1 MLTGRQTLGTIEQAL
16 SDLRREEGELSQRI
30 ERATRGLTDL
40 QERQSEAYR
49 DLARFHLDTDAA
61 GTLNTRL
68 DSAARDARKLLD
80 KRTADYKVL
89 TNQLRQTEAER
100 GELQAKRQ
108 KLDQERDAFENQMD
122 DLLEAVDTRLE
133 GDDEYLKQK
142 AATEAAEHTASAAAE
157 KARTSEQDRQE
168 KGQAYEADPLFLYL
182 WHRNFGTPDY
192 DKRGL
197 TRSLDRWVAGLIRFE
212 DARANYA
219 VLTGI
224 PEKMA
229 RHAEHCAQVAREQ
242 QEKLSALSRN
252 AMTDAAGTDLVGAI
266 EGLSD
271 QIDGID
277 NQLDAL
283 DRQIETLS
291 GALAEF
297 ASGEDADFVKAEE
310 HLAKSLQSDDLNDL
324 WRAAMETPSPEDEKI
339 VRRIEDF
346 RDRIEQV
353 AREVRQDRELQRDIG
368 RRRAELADVVKRFR
382 SRGYGSWDSTFSDD
396 RLTTV
401 LLGELV
407 KGAITGADYW
417 ARAERAHK
425 RRRPK
430 GRKVGFPHGRGLP
443 RSMGG
448 FGNLPGGFSGQGGA
462 SSGGAG
468 DSGGF
473 GGGGFK
479 TGGGF
484 GGGGFKTGDT
494 F

>member
-16 SDLRREEGELSQRI
+16 SDLRREEAELSQRI

-40 QERQSEAYR
+40 QERQTEAYR
-49 DLARFHLDTDAA
+49 DLARFHLDNDAA
-61 GTLNTRL
+61 GALNTRL
-68 DSAARDARKLLD
+68 DSAAREARRLLE

-89 TNQLRQTEAER
+89 SDQLRQCESER
-100 GELQAKRQ
+100 STLHARRQ
-108 KLDQERDAFENQMD
+108 QLDADRDTAENQMD

-133 GDDEYLKQK
+133 GDDAFQRQK
-142 AATEAAEHTASAAAE
+142 AAVERAEETAAAAAE
-157 KARTSEQDRQE
+157 KAQTSEADRLE
-168 KGQAYEADPLFLYL
+168 KGKAYEADPLFLYL
-182 WHRNFGTPDY
+182 WDRGFATPSY

-197 TRSLDRWVAGLIRFE
+197 TRSLDRWVAGLIGYN

-219 VLTGI
+219 MLTGI
-224 PEKMA
+224 PERMA
-229 RHAEHCAQVAREQ
+229 KHAARCAEIADQEQ
-242 QEKLSALSRN
+242 AKLAELSRN
-252 AMTDAAGTDLVGAI
+252 AMTDAAGTDLVG
-266 EGLSD
+266 S
-271 QIDGID
+271 
-277 NQLDAL
+277 
-283 DRQIETLS
+283 IETLS
-291 GALAEF
+291 GEIDDIDGELDQLDRRIETLAGALAEF
-297 ASGEDADFVKAEE
+297 ASGEDNDFQKAEE
-310 HLAKSLQSDDLNDL
+310 HLASSLQMDALNDL
-324 WRAAMETPSPEDEKI
+324 WRAAIETPSPEDEKI
-339 VRRIEDF
+339 VQRIEDF
-346 RDRIEQV
+346 KDRIEQV

-382 SRGYGSWDSTFSDD
+382 SNGYGSWETTFSDD

-407 KGAITGADYW
+407 KGAISGAEYW
-417 ARAERAHK
+417 DRAQRSHK

-430 GRKVGFPHGRGLP
+430 GRRVAFPKGKGLP

-448 FGNLPGGFSGQGGA
+448 FGGIPGPGGFGGP
-462 SSGGAG
+462 GAG
-468 DSGGF
+468 MPGGNDGF